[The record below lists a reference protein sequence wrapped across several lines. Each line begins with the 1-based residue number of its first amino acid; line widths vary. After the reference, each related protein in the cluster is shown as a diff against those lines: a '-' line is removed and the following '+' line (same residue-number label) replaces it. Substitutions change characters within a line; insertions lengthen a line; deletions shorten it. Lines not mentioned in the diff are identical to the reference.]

1 MSGAPSASGS
11 GHAISGGDVART
23 EAACDLLARCIE
35 AAVPSDAAN
44 WLRQTLRDVSS
55 SHDDKTLVRALGL
68 APRRLGR
75 ADLVTGASDAAA
87 ADALRSGW
95 DLRGLSV
102 DQAARIALLLAWY
115 RGDDQGF
122 AATVDGL
129 CRTAEINELVAYYR
143 GLAIFPAAALLQ
155 GRAREGVRSAMT
167 PVFEAV
173 AHRNP
178 YPRTIFDQDGWNQM
192 VLKAL
197 FIGSTLDPIQ
207 GLDVRANADLATML
221 VDYAHERWAAGRPV
235 SPELWRCVGPFADTR
250 TLDALTRVL
259 DTGAP
264 RERLAAAMALRDCPD
279 PRAADLLARHPDCT
293 RELDEAGVTWT
304 SLAQS

>member
-1 MSGAPSASGS
+1 VASV
-11 GHAISGGDVART
+11 GGDVARAT
-23 EAACDLLARCIE
+23 AARDLLTRCIE
-35 AAVPSDAAN
+35 RTVTRDAAD
-44 WLRQTLRDVSS
+44 WLRHSLQDVSAG
-55 SHDDKTLVRALGL
+55 DDEKKLVLALGL

-75 ADLVTGASDAAA
+75 ADLAASEPDRAA
-87 ADALRSGW
+87 ADALRGGW
-95 DLRGLSV
+95 DLGGLSV
-102 DQAARIALLLAWY
+102 DQAARVALLLASY
-115 RGDDQGF
+115 RGDGRAF

-155 GRAREGVRSAMT
+155 GRAREGVRSAIT

-178 YPRTIFDQDGWNQM
+178 FPRDIFDHDAWNQM

-207 GLDVRANADLATML
+207 GLDARANAELAAML

-235 SPELWRCVGPFADTR
+235 SPELWRCVGPFADAR
-250 TLDALTRVL
+250 TLDALARVL
-259 DTGAP
+259 DSGGP
-264 RERLAAAMALRDCPD
+264 RERLAAALALRDCPD
-279 PRAADLLARHPDCT
+279 PHARGLLARHPDCA
-293 RELDEAGVTWT
+293 RQLDDAGVTWQNF
-304 SLAQS
+304 AQF